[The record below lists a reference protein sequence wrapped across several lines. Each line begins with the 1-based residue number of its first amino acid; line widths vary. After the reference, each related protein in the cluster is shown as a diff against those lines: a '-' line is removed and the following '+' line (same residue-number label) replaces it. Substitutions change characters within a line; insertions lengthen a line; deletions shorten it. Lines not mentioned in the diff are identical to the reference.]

1 MDRLI
6 KYFNK
11 HNTANIQVFY
21 STPGEYLDALK
32 SEDITWPVSY
42 FDMFPYGDNPQD
54 YWTGYY
60 TSRQAA
66 KKQVRDGQAHV
77 HASNKKFAEA
87 VVQQDTDEKEIE

>member
-42 FDMFPYGDNPQD
+42 FDMFPYGDNP
-54 YWTGYY
+54 
-60 TSRQAA
+60 
-66 KKQVRDGQAHV
+66 
-77 HASNKKFAEA
+77 
-87 VVQQDTDEKEIE
+87 